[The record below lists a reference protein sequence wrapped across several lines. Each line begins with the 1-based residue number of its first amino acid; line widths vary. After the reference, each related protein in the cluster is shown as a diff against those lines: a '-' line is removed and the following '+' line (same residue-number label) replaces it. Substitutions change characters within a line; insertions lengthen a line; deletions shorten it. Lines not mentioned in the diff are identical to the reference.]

1 MNVHVNPGEAPKGR
15 KPRTTASRAAQPM
28 DRVRLALKSAND
40 DKERAIAALITAA
53 ATSATLSKFFI
64 EKGARAAVGESI
76 RTDNARIFNDDQAA
90 DVTRSFTSTGYAV
103 GRGNR
108 VNMPEPPILS
118 TAHKARQKAT
128 AKVLE
133 LLSIRLPNGVLLA
146 NARRSDLQIAA
157 NHYEKQGKDMLHKA
171 TFYARVER
179 GLTDG
184 RKVSEAFDNTTL
196 TVIYEQTRLA
206 TGAEPDT
213 A

>member
-1 MNVHVNPGEAPKGR
+1 MNVHVDPGKQPR
-15 KPRTTASRAAQPM
+15 KPRTTASRAVQPM
-28 DRVRLALKSAND
+28 DRVRLALKGAND
-40 DKERAIAALITAA
+40 DKERAIVALIAAA

-90 DVTRSFTSTGYAV
+90 DVTRSFTAHAA
-103 GRGNR
+103 GRG
-108 VNMPEPPILS
+108 VVMPEAPILS
-118 TAHKARQKAT
+118 TAHKARQKVA

-146 NARRSDLQIAA
+146 NARRSDLQNAA

>member
-15 KPRTTASRAAQPM
+15 KPRTTGSRAVQPM

-90 DVTRSFTSTGYAV
+90 DVTRSFTSPAA
-103 GRGNR
+103 GRR
-108 VNMPEPPILS
+108 VVMPEAPILS

>member
-15 KPRTTASRAAQPM
+15 KPKTTASRAVQPM

-40 DKERAIAALITAA
+40 DKEIAIAALITAA
-53 ATSATLSKFFI
+53 STSATLSKFFI

-90 DVTRSFTSTGYAV
+90 DVTRSFTAPAA
-103 GRGNR
+103 GRR
-108 VNMPEPPILS
+108 VVMPEAPILS

>member
-15 KPRTTASRAAQPM
+15 KPRTTASRAVQPM

-40 DKERAIAALITAA
+40 DKERAIVALIAAA

-90 DVTRSFTSTGYAV
+90 DVTRSFTAPAA
-103 GRGNR
+103 GRR
-108 VNMPEPPILS
+108 VVMPEAPILS

-179 GLTDG
+179 GEIDWMTYKSFRMGEIYL
-184 RKVSEAFDNTTL
+184 SAFSSRDSVELPTQR
-196 TVIYEQTRLA
+196 IA
-206 TGAEPDT
+206 A
-213 A
+213 